1 MAEADYSRV
10 METYKKLEEVGLK
23 KQADSFMSKI
33 EQKYPKGTSAPQKEI
48 QQGLEKI
55 LAEHQETAPAAST
68 GPFRTQ
74 YALGLTGI
82 LAAILLASAGMPYV
96 PLY

>member
-1 MAEADYSRV
+1 MAEADYSGV

-33 EQKYPKGTSAPQKEI
+33 EQKYKGTSAPPKEI
-48 QQGLEKI
+48 QQGLERI

-68 GPFRTQ
+68 GPSRTQ

-82 LAAILLASAGMPYV
+82 LAAILLASSGMPYV